1 MSGVRGRYASGTNR
15 VTVTRTW
22 RRSVASRESSLRN
35 YWLLLCA
42 FFTSIAGDWL
52 YKIALPL
59 LVLRLTGSALQT
71 AAVYSLE
78 YVPYLLFALL
88 GGVVTDR
95 ANRRTLLVYAQSAA
109 AVVTGLLAI
118 LVWYGDIRL
127 AEVYAAAFALS
138 SITPLYQASFQALLP
153 STVCPDRLSWANS
166 RLQAA
171 QGTLDLAGPLL
182 GAGVVAALGVAWSLS
197 LDSASFALSALAI
210 ALISKAIGQS
220 ASGRTSVR
228 ADIRAAIAFVRSA
241 SELLWGAILGAG
253 TTFGLMLIE
262 ANMITYL
269 VHYRHQPVALVG
281 IVFASLGGGALIG
294 ALFTPRILRRAAP
307 GLVIIACMVG
317 GGVATALLL
326 VSRNGAEIA
335 VSWVLVGAFT
345 MIFTVTFYTLRHQ
358 LVPVEM
364 LGRVVVIT
372 RVIGWGAL
380 PLAPLVGG
388 ALLGFVGAFWPVIL
402 LSAVLQVG
410 VGIIGLFTPLR
421 TANPKSRPQGE
432 VPGLP
437 A

>member
-1 MSGVRGRYASGTNR
+1 MPGVRRRYANGANR
-15 VTVTRTW
+15 VTEARTW
-22 RRSVASRESSLRN
+22 RRSVTSPESSLRN

-42 FFTSIAGDWL
+42 FFTSTAGDWL
-52 YKIALPL
+52 YKLALPL
-59 LVLRLTGSALQT
+59 LVLQLTGSALQT

-78 YVPYLLFALL
+78 YVPYLLFALV

-95 ANRRTLLVYAQSAA
+95 ANRRVLLICAQSTA

-118 LVWYGDIRL
+118 LVWSGDARL
-127 AEVYAAAFALS
+127 AEIYAAAFALS
-138 SITPLYQASFQALLP
+138 SITPIYQASFQALLP
-153 STVCPDRLSWANS
+153 STVSADRLSWANS

-182 GAGVVAALGVAWSLS
+182 GAGVVAALGVVWSLS
-197 LDSASFALSALAI
+197 LDSASFALSAIAI
-210 ALISKAIGQS
+210 ALISRMVGRS
-220 ASGRTSVR
+220 ASERISVL
-228 ADIRAAIAFVRSA
+228 ADIRAAIAFVRAA
-241 SELLWGAILGAG
+241 SELLWGAFLGAG

-294 ALFTPRILRRAAP
+294 ALITPRILRRMAP

-326 VSRNGAEIA
+326 VSRDVAEIA
-335 VSWVLVGAFT
+335 ATWVLVGAFT

-380 PLAPLVGG
+380 PIAPLVGG
-388 ALLGFVGAFWPVIL
+388 ALLGSAGTFWPVIL

-421 TANPKSRPQGE
+421 SRR
-432 VPGLP
+432 
-437 A
+437 